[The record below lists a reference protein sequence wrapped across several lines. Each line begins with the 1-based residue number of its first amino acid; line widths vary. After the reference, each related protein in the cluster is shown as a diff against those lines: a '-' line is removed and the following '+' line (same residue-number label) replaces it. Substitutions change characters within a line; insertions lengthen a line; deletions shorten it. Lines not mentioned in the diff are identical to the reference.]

1 MNIRQRL
8 VVVFLLASA
17 FVLYPN
23 YDLTIPAYFPA
34 LKYPLKQ
41 NPLQSEAIQLGRLL
55 FYDPMLSADSS
66 TSCASCHSS
75 YNAFAHTDHKLSH
88 GIGDR
93 VGNRNAP
100 ALFNLGWQPLFMWDG
115 AHRNL
120 DMQALAP
127 ISHPKEMGFSIVGVV
142 QRLQGTLQYRGQ
154 FYRAY
159 GDSVVTGEKV
169 LKALAQFQLTLISAG
184 SKYDKVRQGQ
194 TAFTEQEAKGYKL
207 FLKHCNTCHT
217 EPLFSNYRLVSN
229 GLPPDPVLQDSG
241 RMGITG
247 KEEDRYRFK
256 TPSLRNLS
264 YTFPYMH
271 DGRFQ
276 TLSAVLNHY
285 SNGISEAAKPDHPIR
300 GPLLLSGAEKVEL
313 ISFLRTLNDSAFVF
327 NKAHAFPMD
336 LRTFWKK

>member
-1 MNIRQRL
+1 MTRRHRL
-8 VVVFLLASA
+8 FSLFFLLSA
-17 FVLYPN
+17 FASYQK
-23 YDLTIPAYFPA
+23 YDLIIPSHFPA
-34 LKYPLKQ
+34 FHYNLKK
-41 NPLQSEAIQLGRLL
+41 NPINEETVQLGRLL

-66 TSCASCHSS
+66 ISCASCHSS

-100 ALFNLGWQPLFMWDG
+100 ALFNLGWQSLFMWDG
-115 AHRNL
+115 AHRHL

-127 ISHPKEMGFSIVGVV
+127 ISHPKEMGFSIAGVA
-142 QRLQGTLQYRGQ
+142 QRLQGNPQYRSQ

-184 SKYDKVRQGQ
+184 SKYDKVQEGLSNF
-194 TAFTEQEAKGYKL
+194 TAQEAKGYKL
-207 FLKHCNTCHT
+207 FLKHCNSCHT
-217 EPLFSNYRLVSN
+217 EPLFSNYRLASN
-229 GLPPDPVLQDSG
+229 GLLPDPVLQDSG
-241 RMGITG
+241 RMGISK

-276 TLSAVLNHY
+276 TLSAVMNHY

-300 GPLLLSGAEKVEL
+300 GPLRLSGAEKVEL

-327 NKAHAFPMD
+327 NKAHAYPME
-336 LRTFWKK
+336 LRTYWKK

>member
-8 VVVFLLASA
+8 VIAFLLASA

-23 YDLTIPAYFPA
+23 YDLTLPAHFPA

-41 NPLQSEAIQLGRLL
+41 NPLHPEAIQLGRLL

-115 AHRNL
+115 AHRSL

-127 ISHPKEMGFSIVGVV
+127 ISHPKELGFSIAGVV
-142 QRLQGTLQYRGQ
+142 QRLQGNPQYRSQ
-154 FYRAY
+154 FSRAF
-159 GDSVVTGEKV
+159 GDSIVTGEKV

-184 SKYDKVRQGQ
+184 SKYDKVKQGQ
-194 TAFTEQEAKGYKL
+194 AAFTAQEAKGYKL
-207 FLKHCNTCHT
+207 FLEHCNSCHA
-217 EPLFSNYRLVSN
+217 EPLFSNYRLASN
-229 GLPPDPVLQDSG
+229 GLPPDSLLQDSG
-241 RMGITG
+241 RMGVTRRA
-247 KEEDRYRFK
+247 EDRYRFK

-285 SNGISEAAKPDHPIR
+285 SSGISEAAKPDHPLR
-300 GPLLLSGAEKVEL
+300 VPLHLSGAEKVEL

-327 NKAHAFPMD
+327 NKAHAFPME
-336 LRTFWKK
+336 LKTYWKR

>member
-8 VVVFLLASA
+8 VIVFLLASA

-23 YDLTIPAYFPA
+23 YDVILPAHFPA
-34 LKYPLKQ
+34 LKYPLKK
-41 NPLQSEAIQLGRLL
+41 NPLHPEAIQLGRLL

-75 YNAFAHTDHKLSH
+75 YNAFAHTDHRLSH

-127 ISHPKEMGFSIVGVV
+127 ISHPKELGFSIAGVV
-142 QRLQGTLQYRGQ
+142 QRLQGNAQYRRQ
-154 FYRAY
+154 FYRAF
-159 GDSVVTGEKV
+159 GDSIVTGEKV

-184 SKYDKVRQGQ
+184 SKYDKVQQGVNTF
-194 TAFTEQEAKGYKL
+194 TAQEAKGYKL
-207 FLKHCNTCHT
+207 FLKHCNSCHA
-217 EPLFSNYRLVSN
+217 EPLFSTYGLASN
-229 GLPPDPVLQDSG
+229 GLPPDPLLQDSG
-241 RMGITG
+241 RMGISR

-276 TLSAVLNHY
+276 TLGAVMNHY
-285 SNGISEAAKPDHPIR
+285 SHGISQVAKPDHPLR
-300 GPLLLSGAEKVEL
+300 APLHLTGAEKVEL

-327 NKAHAFPMD
+327 HKAHSFPME
-336 LRTFWKK
+336 LKTYWKR